1 MASIEDQVTALYCFV
16 DDTLTAYPD
25 VLLWRHSPNAH
36 PRFTDAE
43 VIAVALL
50 QGCLGVATLKEAYQ
64 YAWDNL
70 RGAFPYLPTYKQ
82 WMARLHALPV
92 CVGLLLRASVLQ
104 HAMPGRLYLMDSKPI
119 PMCKPIRHGRVRLLS
134 DEGAAFGKNSCG
146 WFYGFKLHL
155 LTHQDGTILSALL
168 TSGNVNDR
176 DPAVA
181 LSWSV
186 QGGVTLADLGYPG
199 KEIEAL
205 LEDEAGMLLITPRHA
220 GSKGDERRT
229 LISRLRERIETTFGA
244 LWRQFVDR
252 VFSRS
257 WNGLW
262 NTVKLKLLFYNLRQ
276 VGILP
281 A

>member
-1 MASIEDQVTALYCFV
+1 MASIEDQVTVLYCFV
-16 DDTLTAYPD
+16 DDTLKAHPET
-25 VLLWRHSPNAH
+25 LQWRHSPNAH

-50 QGCLGVATLKEAYQ
+50 QGCLGVATLKETYRYVA
-64 YAWDNL
+64 DNL
-70 RGAFPYLPTYKQ
+70 RGAFPRLPTYKQ

-92 CVGLLLRASVLQ
+92 QVGLLLQASVLQ
-104 HAMPGRLYLMDSKPI
+104 HVMPGRLYLMDSKPI

-168 TSGNVNDR
+168 TPGNVNDR
-176 DPAVA
+176 DPALA

-186 QGGVTLADLGYPG
+186 QGGVTLADLGYLG
-199 KEIEAL
+199 KEMEAL
-205 LEDEAGMLLITPRHA
+205 LEAEAGMLLITPRH
-220 GSKGDERRT
+220 GGPKGDERRT
-229 LISRLRERIETTFGA
+229 LISRLRERIESTFSA

-262 NTVKLKLLFYNLRQ
+262 NTVKLKLLSYNLRQ